1 MQPQGYVGQSD
12 FARAVAE
19 SDFGR
24 VCPKCYH
31 QWSDKLRFMLETKVV
46 GSKTSINEVINPVT
60 KETTTVYCPK
70 RIHEH
75 HCGGQMYIDIGV
87 REEKK
92 RKLLKKV
99 FKKAKEIDR

>member
-1 MQPQGYVGQSD
+1 MQPQRYVGQSD

-31 QWSDKLRFMLETKVV
+31 QWSDKLTFMRETKVV
-46 GSKTSINEVINPVT
+46 GSETSINNVTNPVT
-60 KETTTVYCPK
+60 KEVTTVQCPK

-75 HCGGQMYIDIGV
+75 HCGGQMYIDIPV
-87 REEKK
+87 RESNKLQDTKK
-92 RKLLKKV
+92 QKG
-99 FKKAKEIDR
+99 DR